1 MDQNSGNDGR
11 FFYRI
16 ASVSDSAKNR
26 NFTAAC
32 FLSLSL
38 SLSPPTPSTNRTQNR
53 QATGPINE

>member
-16 ASVSDSAKNR
+16 ASVSDSTKNR

-32 FLSLSL
+32 SL